1 MHNLGDGN
9 GHSHDHHHEST
20 MSFEDQL
27 KTLFEHWINHN
38 SSHAGTYKDW
48 ATKAAAE
55 NMQAT
60 AKILEEVAALTEK
73 VSDKIR
79 EASGTL

>member
-9 GHSHDHHHEST
+9 GHSHNHHHEST

-38 SSHAGTYKDW
+38 ASHAGTYKDW
-48 ATKAAAE
+48 AAKAVAE
-55 NMQAT
+55 NMPET
-60 AKILEEVAALTEK
+60 AKILEEVAVLTEK
-73 VSDKIR
+73 VSEKIR
-79 EASGTL
+79 EASDTL